1 MLITSHLFLP
11 IFFLRGG
18 IIVNEDKI
26 EYGILFLNPCTQ
38 LRCHSRSYW
47 AATTVSHSTRWAWQS
62 QGAHTQLCPNASQHH
77 DCSPQPLH
85 LLRALGLLFAECI
98 WRTKMHASGT
108 DAGSEKT
115 PSTLWE
121 QQEVS
126 GCVCLFHI
134 WNPGILNFGIKD
146 KFYKTCWCTKN
157 NQLLGKERWIWFRMN
172 QINYVA

>member
-1 MLITSHLFLP
+1 MKIKLNMEFFFLIPAHSWDVIAEATEQPPLFLTAP
-11 IFFLRGG
+11 IGLDSHR
-18 IIVNEDKI
+18 E
-26 EYGILFLNPCTQ
+26 PTP
-38 LRCHSRSYW
+38 SY
-47 AATTVSHSTRWAWQS
+47 AQMPHSTMTAPPR
-62 QGAHTQLCPNASQHH
+62 
-77 DCSPQPLH
+77 PLH

-126 GCVCLFHI
+126 GWIPYLCVCLFHI

-146 KFYKTCWCTKN
+146 NFYKTCWCRKN